1 MRTFWRAVGL
11 IKGPARSFRLHLA
24 GSVTEN
30 TLVSHSEE
38 KLRAVLA
45 TLEECKAALVL
56 NGHKDTEQLVSVAI
70 LELRIKINR
79 IEDTE
84 LKALCDAM
92 LRGVEAVER
101 PHDPK
106 PQEGVPVRPPVS
118 LKLVK

>member
-1 MRTFWRAVGL
+1 M
-11 IKGPARSFRLHLA
+11 
-24 GSVTEN
+24 
-30 TLVSHSEE
+30 LVSHSEE

-56 NGHKDTEQLVSVAI
+56 SGDKDTAQLLAVAI

-79 IEDTE
+79 IEDSE

-92 LRGVEAVER
+92 LREVETIER
-101 PHDPK
+101 PDDPK
-106 PQEGVPVRPPVS
+106 PQEGRPVRPPFL